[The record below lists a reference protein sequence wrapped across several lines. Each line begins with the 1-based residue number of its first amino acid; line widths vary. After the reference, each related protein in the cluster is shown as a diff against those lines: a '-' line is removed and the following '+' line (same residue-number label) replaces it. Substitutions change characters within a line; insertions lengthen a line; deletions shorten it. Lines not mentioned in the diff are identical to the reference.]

1 MTDSNPTTE
10 FLNLTKN
17 NKENEVIN
25 HQNFLARTNDRNFST
40 IIKKESNYFWW
51 NLSLK
56 TDLTNQNVCLASSFM
71 SVRPLVCDLPILRQ
85 QNDWAIGVG
94 KWPFLLTFSMYRIVR
109 GWVQKSPKMCWRIIW
124 VVPMRTNLSIRRRDV
139 ASSRHNKSPCFL
151 AAARSHDPFRKN
163 EQVSS
168 HNALSTVYWNEIYAE
183 ISNKNPKMCWRI
195 IWVFHMKTN
204 LSIQRR
210 DGASLRH
217 NKSPC
222 FLAAARS
229 HDPFRPLCVETGF
242 TWTFLDITMK
252 HFL

>member
-1 MTDSNPTTE
+1 MVSNQSVTWELHLQIKESCLTTL
-10 FLNLTKN
+10 FHASLNLKISCKKTVQCTLILTFKETENFCMKKNDKWPIQILQLNFWIWQKN

-85 QNDWAIGVG
+85 QNDWVIGVG

-151 AAARSHDPFRKN
+151 AAA
-163 EQVSS
+163 
-168 HNALSTVYWNEIYAE
+168 
-183 ISNKNPKMCWRI
+183 
-195 IWVFHMKTN
+195 
-204 LSIQRR
+204 
-210 DGASLRH
+210 
-217 NKSPC
+217 
-222 FLAAARS
+222 
-229 HDPFRPLCVETGF
+229 
-242 TWTFLDITMK
+242 
-252 HFL
+252 